1 MSLRMQRPSDEYR
14 TIAARA
20 GWFSK
25 AGRGRL
31 MIEGRDAASFLH
43 ALLSNDV
50 QGLHAGEGR
59 YTTYLTP
66 QGRMLA
72 DIVVYQCGDRV
83 LLDVPHAESLAARF
97 DQAIFSEDV
106 RIGDVS
112 GPVDQLGVIGPAAA
126 EVVARVTSAGVDSLR
141 ALPVRSHLVAGDVR
155 IARTDDAPLPSLDV
169 FFPAAARSALIAR
182 LAEAGAVELSADLVE
197 ALRIDAGRPAFGVD
211 ITGETI
217 PLEAGLLE
225 RAISLTKG
233 CYVGQEVIIRVL
245 HRGAGRVAKRLVRL
259 AFDAG
264 VETPPAPGTPL
275 STEAG
280 DTGRITSAAFSP
292 RAGRVVALGY
302 VHRDAAEVGRRL
314 SAAGAPAEIVAMAG

>member
-1 MSLRMQRPSDEYR
+1 MHRTSDEYR
-14 TIAARA
+14 TIAGLA
-20 GWFSK
+20 GWTGK
-25 AGRGRL
+25 TPRGRL
-31 MIEGRDAASFLH
+31 RIDGRDAASFLH

-50 QGLHAGEGR
+50 LALHDGQGLYA
-59 YTTYLTP
+59 TYLTP
-66 QGRMLA
+66 QGRLIA
-72 DIVVYQCGDRV
+72 DMVVYHCGDYL
-83 LLDVPHAESLAARF
+83 LLDVAPGQAAPLAARF